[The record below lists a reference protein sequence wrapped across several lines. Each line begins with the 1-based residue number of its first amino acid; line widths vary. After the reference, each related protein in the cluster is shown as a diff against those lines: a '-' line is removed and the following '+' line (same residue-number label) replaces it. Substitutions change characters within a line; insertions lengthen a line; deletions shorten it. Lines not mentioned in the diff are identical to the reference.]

1 MTTAGRRD
9 ISAEE
14 SVELL
19 RIALRALVQVSKDP
33 RTEVRIGG
41 SVGECGEVWEVWGVR
56 ILRIALRVQ
65 VSQDPRTEVG
75 GGGTVWGGVDKCE
88 C

>member
-1 MTTAGRRD
+1 MRPSMAGGTSVTTAGRQD

-33 RTEVRIGG
+33 RTEVR
-41 SVGECGEVWEVWGVR
+41 VGECG
-56 ILRIALRVQ
+56 RV
-65 VSQDPRTEVG
+65 
-75 GGGTVWGGVDKCE
+75 
-88 C
+88 